1 MMTALM
7 LAREGITGSWQP
19 PEVTARSV
27 IDSPD
32 LGHLSGPPQT
42 AVIDYELM
50 APLFIDFEQVVP
62 EDGPLRGVAYLCHS
76 DALHPGPLVELMRLA
91 APGPD
96 VFAQQLDYL
105 HHYADLRADRMEE
118 IDVQLTDLTSFFA
131 ALAHI
136 HPARNKATLAFIQA
150 ALRFCAM
157 VQFRIKH
164 GFGCPRPSCLSPQ
177 IQPMIQTPA
186 HGSLPSG
193 HATEAIF
200 LATLF
205 KALAEEL
212 SQGLE
217 GERAAWLQQF
227 NTQCDRLAVRIAAS
241 RTVAGVHFPVD
252 SAAGAVLGD
261 TLARY
266 VLARVKAPA
275 PGDPAAETPV
285 PWRKLDADM
294 SAFGAADYTVDTMA
308 SLRDGGAING
318 QTVTTVTT
326 GELPLR
332 YSPQLNW
339 LWSACRAELRRGAP
353 EQES

>member
-1 MMTALM
+1 MTALM
-7 LAREGITGSWQP
+7 LTREGVSGSWAP
-19 PEVTARSV
+19 PEVTARN
-27 IDSPD
+27 IFDSRD

-50 APLFIDFEQVVP
+50 APVFIDVVP
-62 EDGPLRGVAYLCHS
+62 SDDDNAHGVAYVCHS
-76 DALHPGPLVELMRLA
+76 DALHDAPLVELMRLA

-96 VFAQQLDYL
+96 VFALQLDYL
-105 HHYADLRADRMEE
+105 DFYADLRADRMDE

-150 ALRFCAM
+150 ALRFCAT

-164 GFGCPRPSCLSPQ
+164 GFGCPRPASLAPQ

-186 HGSLPSG
+186 HGTLPSG
-193 HATEAIF
+193 HATEAMF

-205 KALAEEL
+205 KALAVEL
-212 SQGLE
+212 SHALE
-217 GERAAWLQQF
+217 GDTAAWLQQF

-261 TLARY
+261 SLARY
-266 VLARVKAPA
+266 VLARVQTQAPD
-275 PGDPAAETPV
+275 GDTPV
-285 PWRKLDADM
+285 APLAWRKLDADM
-294 SAFGAADYTVDTMA
+294 AAFGSADYTFDTMTA
-308 SLRDGGAING
+308 LREGGVING

-326 GELPLR
+326 EDLSLR
-332 YSPQLNW
+332 YSPQLDW
-339 LWSACRAELRRGAP
+339 LWQSCVAELRRGAP
-353 EQES
+353 EQED